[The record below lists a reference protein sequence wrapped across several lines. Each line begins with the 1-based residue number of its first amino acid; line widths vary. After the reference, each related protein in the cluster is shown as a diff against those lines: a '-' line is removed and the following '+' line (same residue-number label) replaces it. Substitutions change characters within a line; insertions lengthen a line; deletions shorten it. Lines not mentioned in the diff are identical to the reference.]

1 MHSLGCHSF
10 MSDGK
15 DVRLWVRDKGL
26 SSCWHNRQHE
36 FSCSHQSSNLLSLA
50 GVMNEGSLGACY
62 TWSGFATQL
71 KSSKLQTCPIFAPE
85 RDAILDSTQICP
97 QLWGEALWPS
107 PKAIPYANILE
118 KIVQTKNKSCR
129 CLG

>member
-1 MHSLGCHSF
+1 
-10 MSDGK
+10 
-15 DVRLWVRDKGL
+15 
-26 SSCWHNRQHE
+26 
-36 FSCSHQSSNLLSLA
+36 
-50 GVMNEGSLGACY
+50 MNEGSLGACY